1 MARIART
8 EAPPAWSEILG
19 LPPLDLAE
27 RPRLGGLYGGALG
40 LALAVLLPRDRPA
53 LVLHADAR
61 ESADLSG
68 DLALFG
74 VARERRLLFPDL
86 DDDERG
92 LERLAVLQRLR
103 GSRDALVV
111 ASMQAAGEPVP
122 APAALDRGALHLAR
136 GATEWGP
143 QRLAARLGED
153 GWVRASL
160 VTAPGEY
167 SVRGDVLDLYPPGAE
182 APLRLEYFGDDLEQ
196 IRAFDVET
204 QRTGAPLER
213 LDLATRAHGDAMG
226 TLADHLAR
234 DAPVFLVEPAPGEAA
249 RFQRLPGAD
258 LDALRGGDVR
268 LKVLQV
274 EPVTAGPEQLRARIV
289 EACAGAAHAFFACRN
304 EAEEN
309 RVKSLLGDGAPGPL
323 RFLRGRL
330 SRSFQVPERGLVV
343 LGYDDLLQH
352 LTRRRPPPRRV
363 AGRAIEDF
371 LDLEA
376 GDFVVHLAHG
386 VGVFRGV
393 ERIAKDG
400 ATLEHCVVEFRDGVR
415 VFVPVTKID
424 LIQKYVGSSGARPQL
439 ARLGG
444 AAWANAKERVKRAV
458 TDLAVR
464 LLETQAMRRRRP
476 GIAFPP
482 DPDLQHQF
490 EASFPYEETPDQITA
505 LDAVK
510 RDMETPRP
518 MDRLLCGDVGYGK
531 TELAMRAAFK
541 AVLAG
546 RQVAV
551 LVPTT
556 VLAAQ
561 HFATF
566 RERMAGYPIRVEML
580 SRFRTDREAEEVAR
594 GLADGTVDIV
604 IGTHRLLSAG
614 IGFKDLGLA
623 IIDEEQRFGVEH
635 KEGLKAMR
643 ATVDVLTLTATP
655 IPRTLNMALLG
666 LRDISTLTT
675 PPEGRMPVATEVAAF
690 DEGKIRAYIV
700 RELRRGGQV
709 FFVHN
714 RIETIHQIDRL
725 VATLVPEA
733 RRAVVH
739 GRMPR
744 RELEESMLAFVR
756 GEIDVLVATT
766 IVESGLDIPN
776 ANTLIV
782 DRAHRIGL
790 ADLHQL
796 RGRVGRGRHRGHA
809 LFLLPPEHKVV
820 DEVAERRLRTIE
832 EHAGL
837 GAGFR
842 IALKDLEIR
851 GAGNLLGAEQ
861 SGYIADVG
869 YELYCRLLEDAVKEL
884 RHERVTE
891 PTDTY
896 VDLHVDAGLPDGY
909 AGDESLKLGFYRRI
923 AAAGEVADLEGLRSE
938 IEDRCGPLPE
948 AAARL
953 FDVARLRVI
962 GQEHGI
968 GRFAMERGGTLQ
980 MTVLDPARAVPFLE
994 RRLGRSL
1001 RFPEE
1006 RLAIVAEPVRPAEP
1020 SRALARF
1027 LELLGGP
1034 S

>member
-1 MARIART
+1 
-8 EAPPAWSEILG
+8 
-19 LPPLDLAE
+19 
-27 RPRLGGLYGGALG
+27 
-40 LALAVLLPRDRPA
+40 
-53 LVLHADAR
+53 
-61 ESADLSG
+61 
-68 DLALFG
+68 
-74 VARERRLLFPDL
+74 
-86 DDDERG
+86 
-92 LERLAVLQRLR
+92 
-103 GSRDALVV
+103 
-111 ASMQAAGEPVP
+111 VP
-122 APAALDRGALHLAR
+122 GPEALDRGTLRLVP

-143 QRLAARLGED
+143 ERLAGRLAAD

-160 VTAPGEY
+160 VTAPGEF
-167 SVRGDVLDLYPPGAE
+167 SVRGDVLDLFPPGAE
-182 APLRLEYFGDDLEQ
+182 APLRLEYFGDELEQ
-196 IRAFDVET
+196 VRAFDPET
-204 QRTGAPLER
+204 QRTKGEPR
-213 LDLATRAHGDAMG
+213 QLDLATRARDERMG
-226 TLADHLAR
+226 TLLDHFG
-234 DAPVFLVEPAPGEAA
+234 DGDPVFLVEPAAEDAA
-249 RFQRLPGAD
+249 RFRRRPGAD
-258 LDALRGGDVR
+258 LDALFGGDVR
-268 LKVLQV
+268 LRVLQV
-274 EPVTAGPEQLRARIV
+274 EPITAGPEQLRTRIA
-289 EACAGAAHAFFACRN
+289 EACALAEHAFFACRN

-309 RVKSLLGDGAPGPL
+309 RVQSLLADAPPAPL

-330 SRSFQVPERGLVV
+330 SRSFQLPERRLVV
-343 LGYDDLLQH
+343 FGYDDLLQH
-352 LTRRRPPPRRV
+352 LTRRRPPPRR
-363 AGRAIEDF
+363 AQGRAIEDF

-376 GDFVVHLAHG
+376 GDYVVHLAHG
-386 VGVFRGV
+386 VGRFRGI
-393 ERIAKDG
+393 ERILKGGVA
-400 ATLEHCVVEFRDGVR
+400 LEHAAVEFRDGVR

-444 AAWANAKERVKRAV
+444 AAWAKAKERVKRAV

-464 LLETQAMRRRRP
+464 LLETQAMRQRQP

-482 DPDLQHQF
+482 DSELQHQF

-505 LDAVK
+505 LEAVK
-510 RDMETPRP
+510 ADMEAPRP

-580 SRFRTDREAEEVAR
+580 SRFRTDREAEAIAE
-594 GLADGTVDIV
+594 GLADGTTDIV
-604 IGTHRLLSAG
+604 IGTHRLLTPG
-614 IGFKDLGLA
+614 IAFQELGLV

-635 KEGLKAMR
+635 KERLKAMR

-675 PPEGRMPVATEVAAF
+675 PPEGRMPVATEVAPF
-690 DEGKIRAYIV
+690 DEKKIREYVV

-709 FFVHN
+709 FLVHN
-714 RIETIHQIDRL
+714 RIETIHGVDRL
-725 VATLVPEA
+725 VASLVPEA

-744 RELEESMLAFVR
+744 RELEESMLSFVR

-796 RGRVGRGRHRGHA
+796 RGRVGRGRHRAHA
-809 LFLLPPEHKVV
+809 LFLLPKEHRIV

-832 EHAGL
+832 EHSGL

-869 YELYCRLLEDAVKEL
+869 YELYCRLLEDAVREI
-884 RHERVTE
+884 RRERVVE
-891 PTDTY
+891 ATDTY
-896 VDLHVDAGLPDGY
+896 VDLHVDAGLPDAY
-909 AGDESLKLGFYRRI
+909 VGDEALKLGFYRRV
-923 AAAGEVADLEGLRSE
+923 AAAAALPDLEALRAE
-938 IEDRCGPLPE
+938 IADRCGPLPAPAE
-948 AAARL
+948 RL
-953 FDVARLRVI
+953 FDVARLRIV

-968 GRFAMERGGTLQ
+968 ARFAMERGGTLQ
-980 MTVLDPARAVPFLE
+980 MALLDADRALPFLR

-1001 RFPEE
+1001 RQPEE
-1006 RLAIVAEPVRPAEP
+1006 RVAIVAEPVRPAEP
-1020 SRALARF
+1020 ERALSRF
-1027 LELLGGP
+1027 LELLAP
-1034 S
+1034 A

>member
-1 MARIART
+1 MARSEAR
-8 EAPPAWSEILG
+8 PDFGKLVR
-19 LPPLDLAE
+19 LPPLDLRE
-27 RPRLGGLYGGALG
+27 RPRIGGLFGGSLG
-40 LALAVLLPRDRPA
+40 LVLALLLPGDRRA

-61 ESADLSG
+61 ESADVAG
-68 DLALFG
+68 DLSLFG
-74 VARERRLLFPDL
+74 VARERRLFVPDL
-86 DDDERG
+86 DDDEKG

-103 GSRDALVV
+103 DQPDAVV
-111 ASMQAAGEPVP
+111 LSSVSAAAQPAPVP
-122 APAALDRGALHLAR
+122 AALEAGAIRLAPGTAAPGPLA
-136 GATEWGP
+136 
-143 QRLAARLGED
+143 LAARLGAD
-153 GWVRASL
+153 GWTRVSL

-167 SVRGDVLDLYPPGAE
+167 SVRGDVLDLFAPGAE
-182 APLRLEYFGDDLEQ
+182 APVRLEYFGDELER
-196 IRAFDVET
+196 IRAFDADT
-204 QRTGAPLER
+204 QRAAAPLER
-213 LDLATRAHGDAMG
+213 LDLAARARDAEMG
-226 TLADHLAR
+226 TLLDHFGA
-234 DAPVFLVEPAPGEAA
+234 DAPVFLVEPTPEDAKRVE
-249 RFQRLPGAD
+249 RRPGAD
-258 LDALRGGDVR
+258 LDALRGGDLK
-268 LKVLQV
+268 LKVLQI
-274 EPVTAGPEQLRARIV
+274 EPVTAGPEQLRERIE
-289 EACAGAAHAFFACRN
+289 EACARADRAFFACRN

-309 RVKSLLGDGAPGPL
+309 RVKSLLGDGPPAPL

-330 SRSFQVPERGLVV
+330 SRSFELPDRRLAV

-352 LTRRRPPPRRV
+352 LTRRRPPQKRIQ
-363 AGRAIEDF
+363 GRAIEDF
-371 LDLEA
+371 LDLEP
-376 GDFVVHLAHG
+376 GDHVVHLAHG
-386 VGVFRGV
+386 VGLFRGV
-393 ERIAKDG
+393 ERISKDG
-400 ATLEHCVVEFRDGVR
+400 AALEHCIVEFQDGVR

-424 LIQKYVGSSGARPQL
+424 LIQKYVGASGARPRL

-444 AAWANAKERVKRAV
+444 VAWAKAKARVKEAV

-464 LLETQAMRRRRP
+464 LLETQAMRQKRP
-476 GIAFPP
+476 GIVFPM
-482 DPDLQHQF
+482 DTDLQHQF
-490 EASFPYEETPDQITA
+490 EASFPYEETPDQITT
-505 LDAVK
+505 LEAVK
-510 RDMETPRP
+510 KDMETPRP
-518 MDRLLCGDVGYGK
+518 MDRLMCGDVGYGK

-580 SRFRTDREAEEVAR
+580 SRFRTEAEAKAIGE
-594 GLADGTVDIV
+594 GLGEGTVDIV
-604 IGTHRLLSAG
+604 IGTHRLLSPG
-614 IGFKDLGLA
+614 IAFKDLGLV

-635 KEGLKAMR
+635 KERFKALR

-666 LRDISTLTT
+666 LKDISTLTT
-675 PPEGRMPVATEVAAF
+675 PPEGRMAVATEVSAF
-690 DEGKIRAYIV
+690 DERKIRDYIV

-709 FFVHN
+709 YFVHN
-714 RIETIHQIDRL
+714 RIETIGRIDRL

-744 RELEESMLAFVR
+744 HELEDSMMAFVR

-809 LFLLPPEHKVV
+809 LFLLPEEHKVT

-837 GAGFR
+837 GSGFR

-884 RHERVTE
+884 RRERVTE
-891 PTDTY
+891 ATDTY
-896 VDLHVDAGLPDGY
+896 VDLHVAAGLSDEY
-909 AGDESLKLGFYRRI
+909 AGDPSLKLGFYRRI
-923 AAAGEVADLEGLRSE
+923 ASVATLEDLEGLRAE
-938 IEDRCGPLPE
+938 LEDRCGSLPE
-948 AAARL
+948 GGQRL
-953 FDVARLRVI
+953 FDVARLRIV

-968 GRFAMERGGTLQ
+968 ARFSMERDGTLQ
-980 MTVLDPARAVPFLE
+980 MSIGDPSRALPFLRE
-994 RRLGRSL
+994 KLGRSL
-1001 RFPEE
+1001 RQPKDG
-1006 RLAIVAEPVRPAEP
+1006 LAIVAEPVKPAEP
-1020 SRALARF
+1020 SLALARF
-1027 LELLGGP
+1027 LALP
-1034 S
+1034 ARA